1 MATNETEFT
10 AKLKKWFSNR
20 AVIVTMVTLIVATGV
35 IIAATV
41 SANRAKKPTVD
52 ESTTVADTISKP
64 KDTEAAPSGKEEVTL
79 PTYNE
84 AETQPVGAE
93 PEEPEAPLALPVTGK
108 LFKGHDSTL
117 QVYSNTMGDYRIH
130 LGLDIATAPEAPV
143 LAAADGTVE
152 KVWVDSMM
160 GNCVAISHKDN
171 TVTIYKNLDKTLADG
186 IAVGVAVKQGQAIG
200 RVGDT
205 AVIEMADDP
214 HLHFEVT
221 VNGLSVNPLDYFSEE
236 AAATLS
242 KDDAYESTAVETRPG
257 K

>member
-1 MATNETEFT
+1 MATNEIKFSE
-10 AKLKKWFSNR
+10 KMKKFFQSR
-20 AVIVTMVTLIVATGV
+20 AVVVTAVTLLVATGI

-41 SANRAKKPTVD
+41 SANRAKKPTTED
-52 ESTTVADTISKP
+52 TTPITDTVA
-64 KDTEAAPSGKEEVTL
+64 KDKETQAIPSVKDEVTL
-79 PTYNE
+79 PTYNDG
-84 AETQPVGAE
+84 ETQPVGAD
-93 PEEPEAPLALPVTGK
+93 PEEPEAPLSLPVTGT

-143 LAAADGTVE
+143 YAAADGTVE
-152 KVWVDSMM
+152 KVWVDAMM
-160 GNCVAISHKDN
+160 GNCLAISHKDN
-171 TVTIYKNLDKTLADG
+171 TVTIYKNLDKNLADG
-186 IAVGVAVKQGQAIG
+186 IAVGVTVKKGQTIG

-221 VNGLSVNPLDYFSEE
+221 VNGLSVNPLDYFSRDD
-236 AAATLS
+236 AATLS
-242 KDDAYESTAVETRPG
+242 KDEAYESTAVETRPG